1 MIYTTRN
8 PKDSILSLYKLL
20 LWFRQF
26 DGVESPFKTFF
37 NMFMKGEESKDSR
50 YCKALIYEPR
60 SDIRDLLAIKFKSEI
75 FTGKERPNY
84 CEQ

>member
-37 NMFMKGEESKDSR
+37 DMFMKGEGSKDSR
-50 YCKALIYEPR
+50 YCKALIYILR
-60 SDIRDLLAIKFKSEI
+60 ILLFGAVGSKKKI
-75 FTGKERPNY
+75 
-84 CEQ
+84 

>member
-37 NMFMKGEESKDSR
+37 DMFMKGEESKDFI
-50 YCKALIYEPR
+50 YCKALIPFLEVV
-60 SDIRDLLAIKFKSEI
+60 LFCAVG
-75 FTGKERPNY
+75 GKKKNRQNMRP
-84 CEQ
+84 